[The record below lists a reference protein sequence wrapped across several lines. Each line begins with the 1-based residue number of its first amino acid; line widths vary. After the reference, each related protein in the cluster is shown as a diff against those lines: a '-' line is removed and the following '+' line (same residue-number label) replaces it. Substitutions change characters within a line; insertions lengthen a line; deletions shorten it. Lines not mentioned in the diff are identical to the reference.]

1 MIYKR
6 RNIILLNILI
16 LSYISVDVLAK
27 EFYFSSFRD
36 DNESEACNEVITNI
50 FRQIIIKRY
59 KMKNFCDSNIKGK

>member
-6 RNIILLNILI
+6 RNIILNILI
-16 LSYISVDVLAK
+16 LSYISVDILAK

-36 DNESEACNEVITNI
+36 GNESETCNEDITNI

-59 KMKNFCDSNIKGK
+59 KTKDFCDNNIKGK

>member
-6 RNIILLNILI
+6 RNIILNILI
-16 LSYISVDVLAK
+16 LSYISVILAK

-36 DNESEACNEVITNI
+36 GNESETCNEDITNI

-59 KMKNFCDSNIKGK
+59 KTKDFCDSNIKGK

>member
-6 RNIILLNILI
+6 RNIILNILI
-16 LSYISVDVLAK
+16 LSYISVDILAK

-36 DNESEACNEVITNI
+36 GNESERCNEDITNI

-59 KMKNFCDSNIKGK
+59 KTKDFCDSNIKGK

>member
-6 RNIILLNILI
+6 RNIILNILI
-16 LSYISVDVLAK
+16 LSYISVDILAK

-36 DNESEACNEVITNI
+36 GNESETCNEDITNI

-59 KMKNFCDSNIKGK
+59 KTKDFCDSNIKGK